1 MYNLNTYNVNVQSM
15 YNVNVQEMMNKA
27 LLKMAIQ
34 L

>member
-1 MYNLNTYNVNVQSM
+1 MYSVNTYNVNVQSM

-27 LLKMAIQ
+27 LLQMAIQ